1 MNGTPGAAGH
11 MPQLDT
17 GDFRCTLSI
26 DLLVPI
32 RQSDWQSR
40 EVEPMKEAV
49 QGITTGRRFSTVLMV
64 TIITLV
70 TFSVILILTVVNR
83 HFNRRM
89 EREFE
94 KKVKAHSGQAEIILR
109 NRIAEIQGILQDLG
123 SDNTVRVT
131 MMLGTKP
138 QLYQRITDTYPSG
151 NGVYHFVQKYGD
163 ATIFPE
169 GYPEFSRELTKEA
182 LKVLPYG
189 ETIKDGSG
197 KTLLWVLTSPIM
209 NTNRRMGTAYALYS
223 PANDQKLIEAVHT
236 AVEGELII
244 LEENFSQILTSGDK
258 PAFSLPALSVGSAG
272 SDMIPVDSSAVLV
285 ELNGFDNLYLL
296 SSLKTLNQDK
306 RRLAILTAFF
316 SALALAVSVL
326 ISVFVGRKMVN
337 PLRDMTRKAIQISQG
352 EKDLGF
358 DTTGGYWEFG
368 QLSRAFNYMLS
379 NLKDAEERSR
389 YKELLE
395 NVDDAV
401 YIMDTEGRI
410 LDANAAA
417 YLQLGYPPD
426 AFFRLTLAQI
436 VPADDAGKILA
447 DLTERD
453 GGSGEVKKMRLE
465 TVHLKENGDHL
476 PVDIIS
482 RAITYRGQPV
492 ILNVARDISRRV
504 EIEKEK
510 QQLEAQLLHAQ
521 KMEAIG
527 TLAGGIAHDFNN
539 LLMGIQGRISMI
551 RAHSDP
557 EQPHY
562 RHVDQIEKTVTSAAN
577 LTKQL
582 LGFARKGKYQIQ
594 PTCINTLVEDST
606 RMFIRSRKEI
616 NLSLD
621 CDQSCRT
628 VQVDRGQIE
637 QVLINLYVNAWHAMP
652 EGGDLNIRTVNV
664 DLDEAFC
671 RPHEVSSGPYVRVSV
686 ADTGIGIDPKIIDR
700 IFEPFFTTK
709 GTGKGTGL
717 GLASAYGIVKNH
729 SGIIQVESQKG
740 KGTTFDIF
748 LPASLETV
756 EKIDPHPPAVTGR
769 GTVLV
774 ADDEEETL
782 LAAEMMLNELG
793 YRVLKA
799 NGGREAVRMYRE
811 NATGVDLVVVDMVMP
826 GLSGGDTYE
835 QLKTVNPAVK
845 VLLMSGFSQSRMVE
859 KLLETGCAG
868 FLQKPFDTRTLSVK
882 IHEVLQQ
889 QQGSGLNI

>member
-1 MNGTPGAAGH
+1 
-11 MPQLDT
+11 
-17 GDFRCTLSI
+17 
-26 DLLVPI
+26 
-32 RQSDWQSR
+32 
-40 EVEPMKEAV
+40 MKEAAH
-49 QGITTGRRFSTVLMV
+49 GITSGRRFSTVLMV

-70 TFSVILILTVVNR
+70 TVSVFLILTVVNR

-94 KKVKAHSGQAEIILR
+94 KKLKAQSGQAEIIVR
-109 NRIAEIQGILQDLG
+109 NRIAEIQGILQDLS

-131 MMLGTKP
+131 MMLGARP

-151 NGVYHFVQKYGD
+151 NGVYHFVQKYGE
-163 ATIFPE
+163 ASIFPE
-169 GYPEFSRELTKEA
+169 GYPEFSHDLTMQA
-182 LKVLPYG
+182 LKDLPYG
-189 ETIKDGSG
+189 ETVADGSG
-197 KTLLWVLTSPIM
+197 KTLLWVFTSPIM

-223 PANDQKLIEAVHT
+223 PVKDQKLIDSVHA
-236 AVEGELII
+236 AVEGDILII
-244 LEENFSQILTSGDK
+244 EENFSQILTSGKK
-258 PAFSLPALSVGSAG
+258 PAFGLPVLSGESTE
-272 SDMIPVDSSAVLV
+272 SDMMPVDQNSVLV
-285 ELNGFDNLYLL
+285 ELDGFENLYLL
-296 SSLKTLNQDK
+296 SSLQSFNQDK
-306 RRLAILTAFF
+306 RRLTILTALF
-316 SALALAVSVL
+316 SALALAVSIL
-326 ISVFVGRKMVN
+326 ISVFVGRKMVR
-337 PLRDMTRKAIQISQG
+337 PLGDMTRKAIQISRG

-358 DTTGGYWEFG
+358 DSTGGYWEFG

-401 YIMDTEGRI
+401 YIIDTEGGI

-426 AFFRLTLAQI
+426 AFFRLTLDQI
-436 VPADDAGKILA
+436 VPAEDAGRILMELG
-447 DLTERD
+447 DQGGGGD
-453 GGSGEVKKMRLE
+453 GRKMRLE
-465 TVHLKENGDHL
+465 TVHLKENGDL
-476 PVDIIS
+476 VPVEILS
-482 RAITYRGQPV
+482 RAITYREQPV
-492 ILNVARDISRRV
+492 ILNVARDISRRM
-504 EIEKEK
+504 EIEREK
-510 QQLEAQLLHAQ
+510 KQLEAQLLHAQ

-582 LGFARKGKYQIQ
+582 LGFARKGKYQIE
-594 PTCINTLVEDST
+594 PTSINTLVEDST

-621 CDQSCRT
+621 CAESCWT
-628 VQVDRGQIE
+628 VNVDRGQIE

-652 EGGDLNIRTVNV
+652 EGGDLTIRTENVN
-664 DLDEAFC
+664 LEETFC
-671 RPHEVSSGPYVRVSV
+671 LPHEVSAGPYVHISV

-729 SGIIQVESQKG
+729 NGIIQVESRKG
-740 KGTTFDIF
+740 EGTTFDIF
-748 LPASLETV
+748 LPASSETI
-756 EKIDPHPPAVTGR
+756 EKIAPASPAVTGR

-799 NGGREAVRMYRE
+799 TGGREAVRVYRE
-811 NATGVDLVVVDMVMP
+811 NVDGVDLVAVDMVMP
-826 GLSGGDTYE
+826 DLNGGETYE
-835 QLKTVNPAVK
+835 QLKAVNPAVK

-859 KLLETGCAG
+859 ELLETGCAG
-868 FLQKPFDTRTLSVK
+868 FLQKPFDTRTLSLK
-882 IHEVLQQ
+882 IHEALQ
-889 QQGSGLNI
+889 L